1 MLFEFHVEDRPPFQ
15 SEHSSMSAARSKAG
29 KLARR
34 YDCPVDVANGGDAP
48 FPDRYITTA
57 MPSEFRETGF
67 RFSRRRM

>member
-1 MLFEFHVEDRPPFQ
+1 
-15 SEHSSMSAARSKAG
+15 MSAARSKAG